1 MGLDMGQK
9 NRHAL
14 LYYCRYNV
22 LSKRSLLQLAP
33 SGLLLAHFSSFFWWP
48 TSTMMSLADF
58 CASYAST
65 VLTPPKEQ
73 TYFGRRFFIFQLPQC
88 VVETINVALQTEYE
102 WL

>member
-33 SGLLLAHFSSFFWWP
+33 SGLVYFWPIFPRFLLWWP

-73 TYFGRRFFIFQLPQC
+73 TYFGTWKAGGFYSYSNCL
-88 VVETINVALQTEYE
+88 NVLWRQ
-102 WL
+102 